1 MGTPSRP
8 RHSTTNYM
16 ESVTRVGEVH
26 HRLGLEPRWYIGG
39 YSFILT
45 GLLSALDGT
54 QAPALRGA
62 KGREKLTK
70 LRAAITKAALLDM
83 DLAISFYLEAGERE
97 KQHTLEEL
105 STSFQRSI
113 GKVADEVLA
122 AAAGLES
129 VADVL
134 SLTAGDTEERAS
146 PAAGGSE
153 ETFDNVR
160 SVAEAAKNLNAAIHE
175 INLQAQE
182 SSDVAADAVQQANAA
197 DARIQDLSG
206 AAARIGEIVTIIS
219 DIARQTNLL
228 ALNAT
233 IEAARAGD
241 AGQAFSV
248 VATEVKQLA
257 SQTSQATKEIG
268 AQIAG
273 IQNSVE
279 DAVAMIKGTGSV
291 IDKIS
296 DISAAIAAAV
306 EQQRSATQAMDQ
318 NLEDAARGTTT
329 VSTILTEVRNGAGET
344 RATSERVLNSAR
356 SLVVEG
362 TTFKSEVEKFLS
374 RIRAA

>member
-1 MGTPSRP
+1 MAVHPAGKMKNSRSVRVEFAQIDEETRALLRELRP
-8 RHSTTNYM
+8 TIARVLPGILDNFYAHVRHYPEVEKFFSDRSQMQRARNMQVKHWDAIAAASFDDNYM

-54 QAPALRGA
+54 QAPALHGA

-146 PAAGGSE
+146 TAAGGSE

-228 ALNAT
+228 ALN
-233 IEAARAGD
+233 RD
-241 AGQAFSV
+241 Y
-248 VATEVKQLA
+248 
-257 SQTSQATKEIG
+257 
-268 AQIAG
+268 
-273 IQNSVE
+273 
-279 DAVAMIKGTGSV
+279 
-291 IDKIS
+291 
-296 DISAAIAAAV
+296 
-306 EQQRSATQAMDQ
+306 
-318 NLEDAARGTTT
+318 
-329 VSTILTEVRNGAGET
+329 
-344 RATSERVLNSAR
+344 
-356 SLVVEG
+356 
-362 TTFKSEVEKFLS
+362 
-374 RIRAA
+374 